1 MKLIGV
7 KDIYFLSVITVIQ
20 VVSWLP
26 SYRLKNS
33 LVHLIAYSAY
43 YLSSRKRRLSE
54 QSVAKAFDGKLTQRQ
69 IRAVVKRSFYE
80 FWCDTFAMLPS
91 KTERLAIRQAHLHG
105 KQHLQR
111 ALDNGKGAILWVS
124 NHFGRM
130 TLSKQIM
137 RENGFAVHKVHIE
150 DHLGGFQNDGAPT
163 WVQHRIIRPFF
174 ERCERAVIAGT
185 IYLPKSDSLAFTRT
199 FQERLKENAIVCAA
213 GDAKSGKKFIPVKFL
228 WLTDYFPTGLV
239 SLAKLSGAA
248 MLPLFCV
255 QETGD
260 RTSIII
266 ESPISIDRDDDRER
280 CLEKAVTQYVR
291 LLESYIKTYP
301 EQYRNWH
308 ELTKLNSPDT
318 APISSGR

>member
-91 KTERLAIRQAHLHG
+91 KTERLAIRQAHLQG

-260 RTSIII
+260 RASIII

-291 LLESYIKTYP
+291 LLESYIKKYP

-308 ELTKLNSPDT
+308 ELTGFDSRGT
-318 APISSGR
+318 ASNLSAR